1 MPEALL
7 SIEELVV
14 DYGRIRALKGISLSV
29 GQGEL
34 VAVIGSNGAGKTTM
48 MKTISGLLKPT
59 SGRVLFDGKPLSGVP
74 AHRVV
79 KLGVAQ
85 VPEGRR
91 VFAQQSVRDNLVL
104 GAFLRLR
111 GGQKREVAE
120 DTERMFSIFPRLRE
134 RQDQLAGTLSG
145 GEQQMLAIA
154 RALLSRPKLLLL
166 DEPSMGLAPV
176 IIDEVFALIERL
188 KAARDTTLLLV
199 EQLAFRALEVA
210 DRAYVIEQGSIKFG
224 RLGQGTARQPV
235 GPAGLPR
242 RRCHAL
248 KSASPRSD
256 DFVARFASL
265 LARGLDRGI
274 APQAS
279 KVDPSLTRRGNA
291 PSAFSTS
298 RQLESTLRLAAMA
311 PLRSRDL
318 RPSVVARGLTSA
330 AARWPRRSR
339 PCRGHAS

>member
-1 MPEALL
+1 MAEPLL

-59 SGRVLFDGKPLSGVP
+59 SGRVMFDGKPLTGVP

-91 VFAQQSVRDNLVL
+91 VFAQQTVRDNLVL

-111 GGQKREVAE
+111 SGQKREVAE

-210 DRAYVIEQGSIKFG
+210 DRAYVIEQGSIK
-224 RLGQGTARQPV
+224 L
-235 GPAGLPR
+235 AG
-242 RRCHAL
+242 
-248 KSASPRSD
+248 SAKE
-256 DFVARFASL
+256 L
-265 LARGLDRGI
+265 LA
-274 APQAS
+274 
-279 KVDPSLTRRGNA
+279 N
-291 PSAFSTS
+291 
-298 RQLESTLRLAAMA
+298 
-311 PLRSRDL
+311 
-318 RPSVVARGLTSA
+318 PSVQQAYLGA
-330 AARWPRRSR
+330 AAT
-339 PCRGHAS
+339 H

>member
-1 MPEALL
+1 MPEPLL

-59 SGRVLFDGKPLSGVP
+59 TGRVMFEGKPLTGVP

-91 VFAQQSVRDNLVL
+91 VFAQQTVRDNLLL

-111 GGQKREVAE
+111 SGQKREVAE

-210 DRAYVIEQGSIKFG
+210 DRAYVIEQGSIK
-224 RLGQGTARQPV
+224 L
-235 GPAGLPR
+235 AG
-242 RRCHAL
+242 
-248 KSASPRSD
+248 SAKE
-256 DFVARFASL
+256 L
-265 LARGLDRGI
+265 LA
-274 APQAS
+274 
-279 KVDPSLTRRGNA
+279 N
-291 PSAFSTS
+291 
-298 RQLESTLRLAAMA
+298 
-311 PLRSRDL
+311 
-318 RPSVVARGLTSA
+318 PSVQQAYLGA
-330 AARWPRRSR
+330 AAA
-339 PCRGHAS
+339 H